1 MPRGKAVQDEAA
13 LNWGALLA
21 PAMGYGSLIW

>member
-1 MPRGKAVQDEAA
+1 MSRGKAVQDGAA

-21 PAMGYGSLIW
+21 PAMGYDSFIW